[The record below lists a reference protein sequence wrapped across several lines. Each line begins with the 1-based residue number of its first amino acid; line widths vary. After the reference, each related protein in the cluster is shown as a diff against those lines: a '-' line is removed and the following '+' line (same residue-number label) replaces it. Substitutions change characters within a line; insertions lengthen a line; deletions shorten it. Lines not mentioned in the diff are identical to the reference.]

1 MQKPFEIVIVG
12 GGTAGWLSAA
22 FLSQQ
27 LPQTSGRSVK
37 ITLVE
42 ASDIPTI
49 GVGEATTPSLRQTL
63 AACGIHEIELLLNC
77 DATFKHGI
85 KFTQW
90 RRGPNEDPGEHYFHP
105 FGDPIEVAGQSVVRQ
120 WGQLPVEERG
130 EFADVFSVQSEMA
143 QSGRAPKHAKDAPY
157 DGALSYAYHLDAG
170 KLAQFLKERFR
181 KLGVNH
187 IIGTVEGIN
196 FKQTDENTKTDIQS
210 VSLADGRTI
219 SGDLFLDCTGFA
231 ARLINHDKTNHFH
244 DKTDIL
250 FVDRAV
256 TTRIPHDGIPSING
270 YTTST
275 AQDAGWIW
283 DINLQSRLGVGYVYS
298 SRYTDDETAL
308 ETLAR
313 YLGKPATSLEA
324 RKLSMRIGYHQ
335 QQWRGNCVA
344 IGLSSGFLEPLEST
358 GIYLAEMVNWALAE
372 FIPRYMSGHNPQTQY
387 NDAIAHHY
395 ENIVDFLKLH
405 YCTTGRTD
413 TPFWVD
419 NTDPD
424 TVPETLKAKLS
435 AWKADCPSVYDFDRR
450 IQCFSAPNYQ
460 FVLYGMG
467 WKGHQACDPTVKP
480 EYQALMEQVKIRRD
494 RLRQFVLRDTLS
506 NVDIY
511 QALMNTTLPKDGIT
525 MTPGTPPSSSA
536 SNFQLR

>member
-12 GGTAGWLSAA
+12 GGTAGWLSAG
-22 FLSQQ
+22 FLFQQ
-27 LPQTSGRSVK
+27 LPHTSGRPVK

-63 AACGIHEIELLLNC
+63 AACGIHEIELLVNC

-85 KFTQW
+85 KFVQW
-90 RRGPNEDPGEHYFHP
+90 RREKNEDPGEYYFHP
-105 FGDPIEVAGQSVVRQ
+105 FGDPIQVAGQSAVRQ
-120 WGQLPVEERG
+120 WSQLPIEERG
-130 EFADVFSVQSEMA
+130 EFADVFSVQPEMA
-143 QSGRAPKHAKDAPY
+143 LSGRAPKHLKDAPY

-170 KLAQFLKERFR
+170 KLAEFLKQRFS

-187 IIGTVEGIN
+187 IIGTVE
-196 FKQTDENTKTDIQS
+196 DIS
-210 VSLADGRTI
+210 FHNEDKDTIKSLKLGDGRTLT
-219 SGDLFLDCTGFA
+219 GDLFLDCTGFA
-231 ARLINHDKTNHFH
+231 ARLINHDKKNVFA
-244 DKTDIL
+244 DKTDVL

-256 TTRIPHDGIPSING
+256 TTRIAHNGIPSING

-283 DINLQSRLGVGYVYS
+283 NINLQSRLGVGYVYS
-298 SRYTDDETAL
+298 SRYVDDDTAL
-308 ETLAR
+308 ETLAT
-313 YLGKPATSLEA
+313 YIGKPKSSFDA
-324 RKLSMRIGYHQ
+324 RKLSMRIGYHH

-344 IGLSSGFLEPLEST
+344 VGLSSGFLEPLEST

-372 FIPRYMSGHNPQTQY
+372 FIPRFMSGANPQAHY
-387 NDAIAHHY
+387 NAAIAHHY

-405 YCTTGRTD
+405 YCTSGRTD

-419 NTDPD
+419 NTHFD
-424 TVPETLKAKLS
+424 TVPDTLKTKLS
-435 AWKADCPSVYDFDRR
+435 AWQSDCPSVYDFDRR

-467 WKGHQACDPTVKP
+467 WKGHNNSDTALQAPHK
-480 EYQALMEQVKIRRD
+480 ALMEQVKVRRD
-494 RLRQFVLRDTLS
+494 RLKQFVLRDTLS
-506 NVDIY
+506 NAELY
-511 QALMNTTLPKDGIT
+511 QALTTLTLPENGL
-525 MTPGTPPSSSA
+525 PLPPVAVSSSNA